1 MITPTH
7 TLHETDRDPRGDL
20 PAEYAADLG
29 AEVPQADGRFVES
42 GGRPES
48 RGGPAGGGLPIADYP
63 NLTVPE
69 IIRHAGRMSL
79 DELREVK
86 AYEKSHRRRKTL
98 LTKLERMLRGPA
110 AAVSSGP
117 PRQE

>member
-1 MITPTH
+1 MITHTH
-7 TLHETDRDPRGDL
+7 TLHNQNHHPGADAPREDDID
-20 PAEYAADLG
+20 YG
-29 AEVPQADGRFVES
+29 AEVPQADGRLVES
-42 GGRPES
+42 SGRSES
-48 RGGPAGGGLPIADYP
+48 RGETDGGGLPIAGYP

-110 AAVSSGP
+110 PAVVSGQ
-117 PRQE
+117 PRHE